1 VVVMMMVMVV
11 VVLLHLHLT
20 LMSIPMVMRFFGYGF
35 GSRGLLSHLHQSYR
49 HRRDSRRHA
58 CQRRRF
64 GQARES
70 KRRGQ
75 NRGYRKTR
83 ILSVNAFCFLP
94 AKSCEG

>member
-1 VVVMMMVMVV
+1 MVVMVMVMVMVVVVVV

-20 LMSIPMVMRFFGYGF
+20 LMSIPMMMRFFGRGF
-35 GSRGLLSHLHQSYR
+35 GSRGLLSHLHLNYR

-64 GQARES
+64 GHARET

-75 NRGYRKTR
+75 NRGQRQSGCCR
-83 ILSVNAFCFLP
+83 
-94 AKSCEG
+94 